1 MPKTQGAPAPASAHA
16 DTQTPE
22 VTANAAACD
31 PIAARPL
38 IAGDRV
44 SSLYAGRA
52 GRVVKV
58 YQDGSACIAWDDGEP
73 QEAGLGHERMPRTL
87 LALASLPGTDAPEVA
102 AVAAQATAA
111 PRRRVTARTKFF
123 SYNPD
128 GASLFAVVG
137 GAPSD
142 EALDVA
148 SCLLSSALDVIER
161 AAMDTDRADIHGA
174 AYLVEMAK
182 GVVNAALLAMSRE
195 SSHV

>member
-1 MPKTQGAPAPASAHA
+1 MSQAQGASAPASAHA
-16 DTQTPE
+16 DTQAPE
-22 VTANAAACD
+22 VIANTAARD
-31 PIAARPL
+31 PIAARAL

-44 SSLYAGRA
+44 TSLYAGRS
-52 GRVVKV
+52 GCVVKV

-73 QEAGLGHERMPRTL
+73 QEAGLGHERMPRAL
-87 LALASLPGTDAPEVA
+87 LSLASLPGTDAPDVA
-102 AVAAQATAA
+102 AVAVQATAA

-195 SSHV
+195 STHV